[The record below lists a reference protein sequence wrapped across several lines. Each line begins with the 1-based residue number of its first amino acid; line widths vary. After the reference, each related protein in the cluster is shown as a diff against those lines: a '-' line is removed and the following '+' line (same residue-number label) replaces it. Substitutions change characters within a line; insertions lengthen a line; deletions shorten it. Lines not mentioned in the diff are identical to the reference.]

1 MPTLHRRWGRLPPRV
16 VLWGGTGQAK
26 VVRPILEHWGAR
38 VVAVFDDTPG
48 LPAPFPDI
56 PLFEGWA
63 GFEGWHARHG
73 GRDVGFSVTIG
84 NPHGHARLRLHE
96 RLEKAGLA
104 CVNVIHPTAFVEENA
119 TVGEGVQLMAGSV
132 VGAQAR
138 LGRQCII
145 NTHASVD
152 HEDVLGDAVE
162 LAPGATLCG
171 LVHVGA
177 RAWIC
182 AGATVLPRMRI
193 GEDAVVGAGAVVC
206 RHVPGGTTVVGVP
219 ARPMNRG
226 KE

>member
-1 MPTLHRRWGRLPPRV
+1 MPTLPSRWGRLPAKV

-48 LPAPFPDI
+48 LGAPFPDV
-56 PLFEGWA
+56 PVYEGWS
-63 GFEGWHARHG
+63 GFQRWHAQQG
-73 GRDVGFSVTIG
+73 KGDIGFSVTIG
-84 NPHGHARLRLHE
+84 NPHGSVRLRLHE
-96 RLEKAGLA
+96 RLENAGLV
-104 CVNVIHPTAFVEENA
+104 CVNVVHPTAFVEDNA
-119 TVGEGVQLMAGSV
+119 VLGAGAQLMAGSV
-132 VGAQAR
+132 VCAEAR
-138 LGRQCII
+138 LGRQCIV
-145 NTHASVD
+145 NTRASVD
-152 HEDVLGDAVE
+152 HEDILGDGVE

-182 AGATVLPRMRI
+182 AGATVLPRIRV

-206 RHVPGGTTVVGVP
+206 RDVPAGATVAGVP
-219 ARPMNRG
+219 ARAMSPR